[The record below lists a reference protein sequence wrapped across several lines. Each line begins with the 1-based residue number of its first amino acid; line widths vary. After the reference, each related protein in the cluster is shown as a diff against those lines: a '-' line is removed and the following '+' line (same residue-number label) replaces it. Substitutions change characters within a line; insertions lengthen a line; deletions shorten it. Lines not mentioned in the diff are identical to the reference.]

1 MAKKQGTIIAP
12 IELNVLP
19 HEMATARALA
29 AAGYDVEFIHRT
41 WGKRVASADM
51 VMDGVIWEIKSPSSD
66 KLKVVEKHIRAAL
79 HQSRD
84 VVFDSRRMKG
94 HSDEAIEREVRKWT
108 AKLAY
113 VRRML
118 YVNRRGEVVRIK

>member
-1 MAKKQGTIIAP
+1 MEKKQGTIKAP
-12 IELNVLP
+12 TGLNILP

-29 AAGYDVEFIHRT
+29 DAGYDVEFMHRT
-41 WGKRVASADM
+41 WGKRVTSADM
-51 VMDGVIWEIKSPSSD
+51 VADGVIWEIKSPSSD

-94 HSDEAIEREVRKWT
+94 HSDEVIEREVRKWT
-108 AKLAY
+108 ASLTY

-118 YVNRRGEVVRIK
+118 YVNRRGEVVKIK

>member
-1 MAKKQGTIIAP
+1 
-12 IELNVLP
+12 
-19 HEMATARALA
+19 MATARALA
-29 AAGYDVEFIHRT
+29 DAGYDVEFIHRT

-51 VMDGVIWEIKSPSSD
+51 VVDGVIWEVKSPTSGNIR
-66 KLKVVEKHIRAAL
+66 VVQKHIRAAL

-94 HSDEAIEREVRKWT
+94 HSDEVIEREVRKWVANLT
-108 AKLAY
+108 Y

-118 YVNRRGEVVRIK
+118 YVNRHGEVVKIK